1 MCSSGSILGDDSL
14 SHPFG
19 TPLDVLH
26 STQCNED
33 AELLERVQRSQ
44 RCSEGCSTSPMR
56 ESLLRELR
64 LFRLEKKRLRGNFT
78 GASQYSKVV
87 DQKDGE
93 KLFAIGAGTDS
104 G

>member
-1 MCSSGSILGDDSL
+1 
-14 SHPFG
+14 
-19 TPLDVLH
+19 
-26 STQCNED
+26 
-33 AELLERVQRSQ
+33 
-44 RCSEGCSTSPMR
+44 MR

-93 KLFAIGAGTDS
+93 KIFAIGAGTDS

>member
-1 MCSSGSILGDDSL
+1 
-14 SHPFG
+14 
-19 TPLDVLH
+19 
-26 STQCNED
+26 
-33 AELLERVQRSQ
+33 
-44 RCSEGCSTSPMR
+44 MR

-64 LFRLEKKRLRGNFT
+64 LFCLEKKRLRGNFT